1 MARRVHRGAVIGL
14 AALICV
20 GTLSACG
27 ANDAA
32 EGGDEPTIALLLP
45 EVKTTRYENFDRP
58 LFEAKVK
65 ADCSE
70 CKVIYSNA
78 NSKEADQRQQIDSAI
93 TQGADVIVLDPVDG
107 VAAAASVKDAQ
118 ESDIPVIAYDRFI
131 EGADIYMSFENETV
145 GEMQAQALV
154 DELGDKG
161 NILMVNGSPDDANAG
176 QFKAG
181 AHNVIDASGLTVL
194 NEYDTDWSPEDAEKF
209 VTDQITAQGVDKI
222 DGIYAANDGTAGGAW
237 SALDR
242 AGVKTADMPPITGQD
257 SELEAIRR
265 IVQGQ
270 QMMTIYKSIKV
281 EAEKAAEVAIAL
293 AKGEDVEPDT
303 EFQGVD
309 AFIFDPVVV
318 TKDKIAD
325 TVVAD
330 EFWSVEDIC
339 KGIADACAEVGLE

>member
-14 AALICV
+14 AALICA

-65 ADCSE
+65 AECSE
-70 CKVIYSNA
+70 CQVVYSNA
-78 NSKEADQRQQIDSAI
+78 NSREADQRQQIDSAI

-154 DELGDKG
+154 DELGDQG

-181 AHNVIDASGLTVL
+181 AHNVIDGSGLTVL

-281 EAEKAAEVAIAL
+281 EAEKAAEVAISL
-293 AKGEDVEPDT
+293 AKGEDVAPDT

-318 TKDKIAD
+318 TKDNIAD
-325 TVVAD
+325 TIVAD
-330 EFWSVEDIC
+330 EFWSVKDIC
-339 KGIADACAEVGLE
+339 KGIADACSAVGLE